1 MDTGYPMSKS
11 TNPMLMLAHA
21 KFIHKRTHIQ
31 QTPKQKQQA
40 WFILRMG
47 SPNFRVMG
55 PMFGRIFK
63 GLECVVLIFL
73 GGKRHLFSSRQ
84 LAAVCPGKENNQI
97 ASARPGRSTTQIPKA
112 CIFVEKSTLFDPLF
126 RC

>member
-11 TNPMLMLAHA
+11 TNPMLMLAHT
-21 KFIHKRTHIQ
+21 KFIHKLTHIQ

-47 SPNFRVMG
+47 SPNGRVMG
-55 PMFGRIFK
+55 PIFGRIFK

-84 LAAVCPGKENNQI
+84 LALVCFVLRMPYALERRTTRLPQPGLVGQLLKF
-97 ASARPGRSTTQIPKA
+97 P
-112 CIFVEKSTLFDPLF
+112 
-126 RC
+126 